1 MYPIITHGSKDSL
14 DHDVYVIFDHIP
26 SFKEAKSYCQSL
38 TGMNPNILVIQD
50 GVVSWSFKGTEDEC
64 NNSLFYTYH
73 LHEQDQEI
81 PVTRIVERDLDLKL
95 VRTVRGL
102 LSYFSR
108 TDKRI
113 EVKKALRSPSWAEK
127 YSILKDLQLSRNIDY
142 VKCNHEELFKFF
154 AFQIGQTLSL
164 IKDGEELFTKRSI
177 ADKYP
182 ELEDFLYRKF
192 DSDESILQE
201 IYIDF
206 ISLIEKEISETTT
219 HRYLSNFSGQEFTFK
234 EVSKF

>member
-108 TDKRI
+108 TD
-113 EVKKALRSPSWAEK
+113 
-127 YSILKDLQLSRNIDY
+127 
-142 VKCNHEELFKFF
+142 
-154 AFQIGQTLSL
+154 
-164 IKDGEELFTKRSI
+164 
-177 ADKYP
+177 
-182 ELEDFLYRKF
+182 
-192 DSDESILQE
+192 
-201 IYIDF
+201 
-206 ISLIEKEISETTT
+206 
-219 HRYLSNFSGQEFTFK
+219 
-234 EVSKF
+234 